1 VLGVVGETESDSL
14 HPTGDGDLERLAR
27 ATTEW
32 VVRSTTEW
40 PASETTQAATAESDE
55 RSQHP
60 TPNSLPPGVVVKA
73 TNLTK
78 TYGKQ
83 TAVNGIDFDVRQG
96 ETFGLLGP
104 NGAGKSTTMR
114 MIACRS
120 PLTSGEL
127 LVEGL
132 DVRTQGRQIRSLIGV
147 VPQDNNLDPDLNVIK
162 NLIFYASYYRI
173 PKKQAAARADE
184 LLQFIGMSE
193 RADAKVD
200 HLSGGM
206 KRRLMIARALLHEP
220 RLLVL
225 DEPTTGLDPQV
236 RQEIWQK
243 LEELRRVSGVTILL
257 STHYM
262 DEAEKLCERLVVIDR
277 GQILATGT
285 PRDLV
290 LSRVSR
296 YALEVRDV
304 GDLPL
309 RSTSTGINAV
319 TRNSAHIYFAAE
331 AEMLTPLIHEYEGRR
346 PMIRL
351 SNLEDV
357 FLQLVSDESGESG
370 VSEARP

>member
-1 VLGVVGETESDSL
+1 MPYESVDLRVSPQGNTSL
-14 HPTGDGDLERLAR
+14 ASDR
-27 ATTEW
+27 APF
-32 VVRSTTEW
+32 S
-40 PASETTQAATAESDE
+40 S
-55 RSQHP
+55 
-60 TPNSLPPGVVVKA
+60 VVKA
-73 TNLTK
+73 TSLTK
-78 TYGKQ
+78 NYGKQ
-83 TAVNGIDFDVRQG
+83 TAVNGIDFEVRRG

-127 LVEGL
+127 FVEGL

-162 NLIFYASYYRI
+162 NLIVYASYYGI
-173 PKKQAAARADE
+173 PKKQAAGRADE
-184 LLQFIGMSE
+184 LLRFIGMSE
-193 RADAKVD
+193 RADAKID

-290 LSRVSR
+290 LAKVSR

-309 RSTSTGINAV
+309 RATSNGINGIA
-319 TRNSAHIYFAAE
+319 RNSAHLYFAAE
-331 AEMLTPLIHEYEGRR
+331 AEMLTPLMKEYEGRR
-346 PMIRL
+346 RMIRL

-357 FLQLVSDESGESG
+357 FLQLVGDNES
-370 VSEARP
+370 AQ

>member
-1 VLGVVGETESDSL
+1 MSEPDRSSSLDGNSVRDSSRERRPLTSD
-14 HPTGDGDLERLAR
+14 
-27 ATTEW
+27 
-32 VVRSTTEW
+32 
-40 PASETTQAATAESDE
+40 
-55 RSQHP
+55 
-60 TPNSLPPGVVVKA
+60 LPPLTAVVIA
-73 TNLTK
+73 RGLTK
-78 TYGKQ
+78 TYSRRP
-83 TAVNGIDFDVRQG
+83 AVDAIDFSVKRG

-114 MIACRS
+114 MIGCRT

-132 DVRTQGRQIRSLIGV
+132 DVRTRGREIRSLIGV
-147 VPQDNNLDPDLNVIK
+147 VPQENNLDPDLNVLR
-162 NLIFYASYYRI
+162 NLIVYASYYRI
-173 PKKQAAARADE
+173 PKMKAARRADE
-184 LLQFIGMSE
+184 LLQFIGLSG
-193 RADAKVD
+193 RANAKID

-262 DEAEKLCERLVVIDR
+262 EEAEKLCERLVVMDR
-277 GQILATGT
+277 GHILASGT
-285 PRDLV
+285 PRALV
-290 LSRVSR
+290 LAKVSR

-304 GDLPL
+304 GELPL
-309 RSTSTGINAV
+309 HSTQDGVAAVARNNA
-319 TRNSAHIYFAAE
+319 HFYFAADAE
-331 AEMLTPLIHEYEGRR
+331 ALTPIMKGYEGRR
-346 PMIRL
+346 RMIRL

-357 FLQLVSDESGESG
+357 FLQLVSDNGSVAS
-370 VSEARP
+370 SEE

>member
-1 VLGVVGETESDSL
+1 MDASVESL
-14 HPTGDGDLERLAR
+14 HPTPHTLNPVVEAR
-27 ATTEW
+27 GITKVYGEQ
-32 VVRSTTEW
+32 
-40 PASETTQAATAESDE
+40 PAVDA
-55 RSQHP
+55 
-60 TPNSLPPGVVVKA
+60 
-73 TNLTK
+73 
-78 TYGKQ
+78 
-83 TAVNGIDFDVRQG
+83 IDFSVKRS

-114 MIACRS
+114 MIACRT

-147 VPQDNNLDPDLNVIK
+147 VPQENNLDPDLNVIR
-162 NLIFYASYYRI
+162 NLIVYASYFRI
-173 PKKQAAARADE
+173 PRTRAAQRANE
-184 LLQFIGMSE
+184 LLHFIGLSG
-193 RADAKVD
+193 RADARID

-262 DEAEKLCERLVVIDR
+262 EEAEKLCERLVVIDR

-285 PRDLV
+285 PKDLV
-290 LSRVSR
+290 LSKVSR
-296 YALEVRDV
+296 YALEVRDA

-309 RSTSTGINAV
+309 HT
-319 TRNSAHIYFAAE
+319 TRNGVAAIARNNAHFYFAAD
-331 AEMLTPLIHEYEGRR
+331 AETLTPLMKEYEGRR
-346 PMIRL
+346 RMIRL

-357 FLQLVSDESGESG
+357 FLQLVSDNESEPL
-370 VSEARP
+370 R

>member
-1 VLGVVGETESDSL
+1 MDASVESL
-14 HPTGDGDLERLAR
+14 HPTPHTLNPVVEAR
-27 ATTEW
+27 
-32 VVRSTTEW
+32 
-40 PASETTQAATAESDE
+40 
-55 RSQHP
+55 
-60 TPNSLPPGVVVKA
+60 G
-73 TNLTK
+73 LTK
-78 TYGKQ
+78 VYGEQ
-83 TAVNGIDFDVRQG
+83 PAVDAIDFSVKRS

-114 MIACRS
+114 MIACRT

-127 LVEGL
+127 LVESL
-132 DVRTQGRQIRSLIGV
+132 DVRTHGREIRSRIGV
-147 VPQDNNLDPDLNVIK
+147 VPQENNLDPDLNVIR
-162 NLIFYASYYRI
+162 NLIVYASYFRI
-173 PKKQAAARADE
+173 PRTRAAQRADE
-184 LLQFIGMSE
+184 LLHFIGLSG
-193 RADAKVD
+193 RADARID

-262 DEAEKLCERLVVIDR
+262 EEAEKLCERLVVIDH
-277 GQILATGT
+277 GKILASGT

-290 LSRVSR
+290 LARVSR
-296 YALEVRDV
+296 YALEVREA

-309 RSTSTGINAV
+309 RVTSNGISAVVRNNA
-319 TRNSAHIYFAAE
+319 HYYFAAD
-331 AEMLTPLIHEYEGRR
+331 AEILTPIMNKYEGRR
-346 PMIRL
+346 RMIRL

-357 FLQLVSDESGESG
+357 FLQLVSDNDES
-370 VSEARP
+370 ARPVGTAGG

>member
-1 VLGVVGETESDSL
+1 MPDESVDLRVSPQGNTSL
-14 HPTGDGDLERLAR
+14 ASDAGPT
-27 ATTEW
+27 T
-32 VVRSTTEW
+32 S
-40 PASETTQAATAESDE
+40 
-55 RSQHP
+55 
-60 TPNSLPPGVVVKA
+60 VVKA

-78 TYGKQ
+78 NYGKQ
-83 TAVNGIDFDVRQG
+83 TAVKGIDFEVRRG

-127 LVEGL
+127 FVEGL

-147 VPQDNNLDPDLNVIK
+147 VPQDNNLDPDLNVLK
-162 NLIFYASYYRI
+162 NLIVYASYYGI
-173 PKKQAAARADE
+173 PKKQAAERADE

-193 RADAKVD
+193 RANAKID

-290 LSRVSR
+290 LAKVSR

-304 GDLPL
+304 GDLPI
-309 RSTSTGINAV
+309 RATSNGINGIA
-319 TRNSAHIYFAAE
+319 RNSAHIYFAAE
-331 AEMLTPLIHEYEGRR
+331 AEMLTPLMKEYEGRR
-346 PMIRL
+346 RMIRL

-357 FLQLVSDESGESG
+357 FLQLVGDNELGH
-370 VSEARP
+370 